1 MPPGVERQR
10 PHDQQGHG
18 DTEPLEQLANHR
30 HSLSRHDSRS
40 ARRRQA
46 PLPSFFIL
54 PPLTRRSTGLYLHP
68 QVHSSPLVEPGEGQ
82 TMKQERPRIVR
93 LSSHRAWRDA
103 LAEQRRQEIYQLTR
117 SFELPYL
124 DALCERLRRRL
135 ARLPRRRHA

>member
-1 MPPGVERQR
+1 
-10 PHDQQGHG
+10 
-18 DTEPLEQLANHR
+18 
-30 HSLSRHDSRS
+30 
-40 ARRRQA
+40 
-46 PLPSFFIL
+46 
-54 PPLTRRSTGLYLHP
+54 
-68 QVHSSPLVEPGEGQ
+68 
-82 TMKQERPRIVR
+82 MKQERPRIVR